1 MFLHFPIYFNY
12 TSLKFFLQIRGFGT
26 VQFLHRPVAMQEGKA
41 LCKAPPFI
49 FNEWLACHFFKI
61 TAELSNAEGFSGK
74 KMSSQCERST
84 SQSRIIFL
92 PASSEKFSKN
102 LLFQLK

>member
-12 TSLKFFLQIRGFGT
+12 TYLEFFLQIGDFGT
-26 VQFLHRPVAMQEGKA
+26 AQFLHRPVAMQEGKA

-49 FNEWLACHFFKI
+49 KNEWARLSFFAKI

-74 KMSSQCERST
+74 KMSS
-84 SQSRIIFL
+84 
-92 PASSEKFSKN
+92 
-102 LLFQLK
+102 